1 MESAELDKTEL
12 DSRIFDGF
20 AETSKRRYIY
30 ICNMQTGISRWSR
43 NAVEYFGL
51 PGEYFDNAGEIW
63 GSHIHPADRDM
74 YFKDIE
80 EVFSGKKAGMI

>member
-1 MESAELDKTEL
+1 MEKKELDKAEL

-30 ICNMQTGISRWSR
+30 VCNLETGVSRWSR
-43 NAVEYFGL
+43 NAVEHFGL
-51 PGEYFDNAGEIW
+51 PGEYFENAGEIW
-63 GSHIHPADRDM
+63 GSYIHPSDREM

-80 EVFSGKKAGMI
+80 EVFFF